1 MRAIMDTLHRYLNV
15 SVAEADH
22 ATDPA
27 RSTLVVA
34 AAGRTRRAV
43 RAMLVQ
49 VADAVA
55 AHPPRRAGEPRDH

>member
-1 MRAIMDTLHRYLNV
+1 MRAIMGTLHRYFNV

-55 AHPPRRAGEPRDH
+55 AHPPRHAGEPRDH